1 MRLEASRYASRQ
13 AARKGPAV
21 RPGRAGLAVGL
32 ALGCLLASSPSHGA
46 PALRSSDLEAVGNP
60 ARRSQD
66 PLPDLIVEAGQTLIL
81 TGTQRF
87 DEVRVRSG
95 GRILAGDYA
104 GRPADGGEP
113 GGRLELLAR
122 RIVIEP
128 QGRIS
133 ADGAGY
139 RGLPESK
146 GEGPGG
152 GEGGITS
159 LSSRAAAAPLHPT
172 SSGAGGGYGGRGGDG
187 VQDGKRGAWKG
198 GRTYG
203 ESVAPQLGSGGGA
216 APQSHHEPRS
226 LAGGDGGGLLVLR
239 ADDLVVDGVLSSDGE
254 EGESGEFDAGGGGSG
269 GGLVIEVG
277 RIELR
282 GQISARGGRGGRA
295 SNVGGSGGGGRI
307 ELTWS
312 VGELAPGEIL
322 TLPGNGPCPEPD
334 ELSPRACAG
343 SLRLQDLR
351 PRRIY
356 LPMLAR
362 LACIGPNR
370 KAIALVMD
378 VSGSMAEPTRAGRP
392 AIAAAIEAAGAFLD
406 QLTPEDRVA
415 LVAFDSQARLVA
427 PLTGDQAALRSGL
440 AGLSTATGS
449 RLDAGLEVGRSAL
462 TAARPGER
470 RVLVMLTD
478 GRPSLVEAAAVRRVA
493 EDVRAAGVR
502 IYAIG
507 IGAAVD
513 ASLLTE
519 ITGDASRVLVE
530 SDAEELAALYRAI
543 AEREG
548 CPTP

>member
-1 MRLEASRYASRQ
+1 MLI
-13 AARKGPAV
+13 
-21 RPGRAGLAVGL
+21 
-32 ALGCLLASSPSHGA
+32 ALGATQSTA
-46 PALRSSDLEAVGNP
+46 ALRSRDAAGAPVPVGQ
-60 ARRSQD
+60 AQD
-66 PLPDLIVEAGQTLIL
+66 PLPDLIVEAGETRVL
-81 TGTQRF
+81 TGTHRF
-87 DEVRVRSG
+87 DEVIVRAG
-95 GRILAGDYA
+95 GRLVAGDYA
-104 GRPADGGEP
+104 GRPPDGGEP

-122 RIVIEP
+122 RIEVEAL
-128 QGRIS
+128 GRIS

-159 LSSRAAAAPLHPT
+159 WITSVDETPRHPT

-198 GRTYG
+198 GATYG

-216 APQSHHEPRS
+216 APQSHHEARS

-239 ADDLVVDGVLSSDGE
+239 AEELVVDGLLSSDGE

-269 GGLVIEVG
+269 GGLLVEVG
-277 RIELR
+277 RIALR

-312 VGELAPGEIL
+312 AGDLAPGEIL
-322 TLPGNGPCPEPD
+322 TLPGNGPCPDPD

-343 SLRLQDLR
+343 TLKLHDLR

-356 LPMLAR
+356 LPMLTR

-378 VSGSMAEPTRAGRP
+378 VSGSMAEPTRTGRP
-392 AIAAAIEAAGAFLD
+392 AIAAAVEAAGGFLD
-406 QLTPEDRVA
+406 RLTFEDRVA
-415 LVAFDSQARLVA
+415 LVAFDSSARLVA
-427 PLTGDQAALRSGL
+427 PLTADLDLLRDRLAA
-440 AGLSTATGS
+440 LSTASGS
-449 RLDAGLEVGRSAL
+449 RLDAGLDAGRTAL
-462 TAARPGER
+462 EAARPGER
-470 RVLVMLTD
+470 RILVMLTD
-478 GRPSLVEAAAVRRVA
+478 GRPSQVEAASVRQVA
-493 EDVRAAGVR
+493 DAVRAAGVR
-502 IYAIG
+502 LYAIG
-507 IGAAVD
+507 IGAEVD
-513 ASLLTE
+513 ASLLAE
-519 ITGDASRVLVE
+519 ITGDPSRVFVE
-530 SDAEELAALYRAI
+530 SDAEELSALYHAI
-543 AEREG
+543 AMREG